1 MGISEVTG
9 TGLPIQPT
17 QPKKVKEE
25 QSSKSSPKD
34 KVEVSGEARLLF
46 ESERAKKLEEI
57 RKKIDEGFYSNR
69 EVIEQVAHAM
79 LNDIKKQ
86 VSE

>member
-1 MGISEVTG
+1 MGINEVTSS
-9 TGLPIQPT
+9 GLPIQPS

-25 QSSKSSPKD
+25 QSSKSSSKD
-34 KVEVSGEARLLF
+34 KVEVSEEARSLF

-57 RKKIDEGFYSNR
+57 QKKIDEGFYSKR
-69 EVIEQVAHAM
+69 EVIEQVADAM

>member
-1 MGISEVTG
+1 MGIKEVTSS
-9 TGLPIQPT
+9 GLPIQPS

-25 QSSKSSPKD
+25 QTSKSSPKD
-34 KVEVSGEARLLF
+34 KVEVSEEARSLF

-57 RKKIDEGFYSNR
+57 QKKIDEGFYSKR
-69 EVIEQVAHAM
+69 EVIEQVADAM

-86 VSE
+86 VSG